1 MQKGSKVY
9 VEGRLSSR
17 TYVGND
23 GQTRVSLEVNAANL
37 TFLDSRGNASN
48 FESNDSFAPFSS
60 EAPDEPANDDL
71 PW

>member
-1 MQKGSKVY
+1 MY

-37 TFLDSRGNASN
+37 TFLDSRGNTSN
-48 FESNDSFAPFSS
+48 LENSENFSQFSS
-60 EAPDEPANDDL
+60 ETPDEPANDDL